1 MLNLSRGN
9 RAALAATIILTLT
22 AGQAMAKGSVIKVSL
37 WDKGAISMNMPG
49 KGSGMGMMMNQAGTN
64 GAMGPMGITVSTHTV
79 KAGKVTFAVENASR
93 ELVHEMVLSPVK
105 EEKAALPYDEAAM
118 KVDEDAAGHLGDV
131 EELEPG
137 KRGALTID
145 LKPGKYILYC
155 NIAGHYMKGM
165 WTLITVK

>member
-1 MLNLSRGN
+1 MLNLSHRSW
-9 RAALAATIILTLT
+9 AALATTLFLALP
-22 AGQAMAKGSVIKVSL
+22 AGQAIAKGSVIKVSL
-37 WDKGAISMNMPG
+37 WDMGAMPMNMHD
-49 KGSGMGMMMNQAGTN
+49 KGSGMMMDRAEGNRP
-64 GAMGPMGITVSTHTV
+64 MGHMGITVSTHTV
-79 KAGKVTFAVENASR
+79 KAGKVTFNVENASR

-105 EEKAALPYDEAAM
+105 HEKAALPYDKEAR
-118 KVDEDAAGHLGDV
+118 KVNEDAAGHLGEV

-155 NIAGHYMKGM
+155 NIAGHYMTGM